1 LVERGFPPWEIN
13 LNAIPCETDLPTAAR
28 LSRFA
33 VVFIFPRVT
42 SPSEADRSAA
52 RLDKWLWAMRV
63 FKTRPLATEA
73 CRAGSVEI
81 NERVAK
87 PAREVHA
94 GEVVVVRLGL
104 FTRTLRVVGVP
115 RSRVG
120 AKLLPDF
127 CVDLTP
133 PEEFEKL
140 RERSVQQASA
150 RESGSG
156 RPTKRERREIDG
168 FFG

>member
-1 LVERGFPPWEIN
+1 
-13 LNAIPCETDLPTAAR
+13 
-28 LSRFA
+28 
-33 VVFIFPRVT
+33 
-42 SPSEADRSAA
+42 
-52 RLDKWLWAMRV
+52 MRV
-63 FKTRPLATEA
+63 FKTRPIATEA

-94 GEVVVVRLGL
+94 GEVVKVKLGL

>member
-1 LVERGFPPWEIN
+1 MPLAVR
-13 LNAIPCETDLPTAAR
+13 LPQICG
-28 LSRFA
+28 LFHFS
-33 VVFIFPRVT
+33 RVT
-42 SPSEADRSAA
+42 SLPEADRSAA

-63 FKTRPLATEA
+63 FKTRPIATEA

-94 GEVVVVRLGL
+94 GEVVKVKLGL

>member
-1 LVERGFPPWEIN
+1 MPLAV
-13 LNAIPCETDLPTAAR
+13 R
-28 LSRFA
+28 LRQICGRFH
-33 VVFIFPRVT
+33 FSRVT

-87 PAREVHA
+87 PAREVQA
-94 GEVVVVRLGL
+94 GEVVTVKLGL

-140 RERSVQQASA
+140 RERSALQMLA
-150 RESGSG
+150 REPGSG
-156 RPTKRERREIDG
+156 RPTKRDRREIDG